1 MAIGTQSN
9 QVVAAIVSQLT
20 SPFDVMNLQVD
31 SRAAMLA
38 APAISLENLVAEL
51 PIVCW
56 LQSQPR
62 SFWVRSG
69 HEAS

>member
-9 QVVAAIVSQLT
+9 QVFAAILSQLT

-38 APAISLENLVAEL
+38 APAISLENLLAEL
-51 PIVCW
+51 SVGFGV
-56 LQSQPR
+56 QSQPR